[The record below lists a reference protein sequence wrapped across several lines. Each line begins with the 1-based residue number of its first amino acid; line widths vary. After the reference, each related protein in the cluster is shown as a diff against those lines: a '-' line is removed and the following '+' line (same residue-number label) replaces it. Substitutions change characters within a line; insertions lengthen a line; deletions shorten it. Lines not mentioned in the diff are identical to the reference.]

1 MLVEMARR
9 ASGRPLGSSG
19 TIAAV
24 NAASSDAYRS
34 AGGGAWCKA
43 ASQRS
48 SWFTVPVPMSG
59 RSVQGCHSGLT
70 TSRAR
75 MPPTARGTSRRRHV
89 HLQCRERLRSPP
101 SAGAWVLRAAYTQTL
116 RVPPRAP

>member
-34 AGGGAWCKA
+34 AGGGACYKSARQWSSSVIPRSLYQ
-43 ASQRS
+43 SQL
-48 SWFTVPVPMSG
+48 V
-59 RSVQGCHSGLT
+59 GCGVEIQ
-70 TSRAR
+70 A
-75 MPPTARGTSRRRHV
+75 
-89 HLQCRERLRSPP
+89 
-101 SAGAWVLRAAYTQTL
+101 
-116 RVPPRAP
+116 